1 MIILYTLLWYMSIGY
16 FLYNLNTFTLAE
28 KLTVILVVSGV
39 NILSFIN
46 SKES

>member
-1 MIILYTLLWYMSIGY
+1 MILLYTLLWYVSIGC
-16 FLYNLNTFTLAE
+16 FIYNFNTFTLVE